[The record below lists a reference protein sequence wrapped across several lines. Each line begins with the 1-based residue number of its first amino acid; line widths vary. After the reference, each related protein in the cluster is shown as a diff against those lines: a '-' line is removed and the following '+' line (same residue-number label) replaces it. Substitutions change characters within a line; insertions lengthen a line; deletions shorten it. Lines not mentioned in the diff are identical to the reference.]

1 MMHWLAA
8 HPKEIMD
15 WIITAMFALVFGI
28 GLGALRRPVNPSRR
42 RRNGVPANH
51 AATSQKGSST

>member
-15 WIITAMFALVFGI
+15 WLITAMFALVFGV

-42 RRNGVPANH
+42 RQGSANH
-51 AATSQKGSST
+51 DRSSP